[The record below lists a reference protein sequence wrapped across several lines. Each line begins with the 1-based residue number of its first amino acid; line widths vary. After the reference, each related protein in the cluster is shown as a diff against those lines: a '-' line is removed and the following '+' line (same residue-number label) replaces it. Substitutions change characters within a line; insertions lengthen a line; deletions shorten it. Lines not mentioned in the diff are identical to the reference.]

1 MSSKAL
7 DIRRAVLLLL
17 LLSTACGSGPTHFVH
32 PVADIPY
39 YERVA
44 IIPFTTLAQNR
55 LAGDKASNLFYSEAL
70 RTEFAAIIEPGQ
82 LLAISSVLRGNIP
95 VTTPW
100 SSADLA
106 RLGEEAGI
114 QGVFMG
120 IVRDYEMTRVGR
132 SSYPLVSMEVR
143 LIDTATG
150 QVVWSASHTRRG
162 GPAMPIFG
170 WGEIHTLGELTAD
183 MCRDILRTLPKG

>member
-1 MSSKAL
+1 MALSSQHIRFIAL
-7 DIRRAVLLLL
+7 LVLVLA
-17 LLSTACGSGPTHFVH
+17 SACSGGPTKFVH
-32 PVADIPY
+32 ALADMPY

-55 LAGDKASNLFYSEAL
+55 LAGAKVSNVFYSEAL
-70 RTEFAAIIEPGQ
+70 RTQFAEMIEPGQ
-82 LLAISSVLRGNIP
+82 LLAISTVLRGNTP
-95 VTTPW
+95 VTSAW

-106 RLGEEAGI
+106 RLGEEAKI

-132 SSYPLVSMEVR
+132 SSFPLISMEVR

-162 GPAMPIFG
+162 GPAVPIFG
-170 WGEIHTLGELTAD
+170 WGEIDTLGELSTD
-183 MCRDILRTLPKG
+183 MCRQILRTLPKG